1 MPLTLAHAAAAPVL
15 WWLARRR
22 LVLSAVVVGA
32 MSPDFEYLLRL
43 APQRTI
49 GHTPL
54 GVAVF
59 CVPASLVVLA
69 VWHRLVGPAFAPS
82 LPGGWGAAAGRPFRF
97 GPASR
102 FVLVGV
108 SAAAGAFS
116 HIAWDAFT
124 HGGPMVTRHGLLSDP
139 VWAGGPDGYLVAWW
153 VSSIVGVLV
162 VAWWLVRLA
171 HVAAPAGAPARSTD
185 PARVAVLARPG
196 LRLRP
201 WAVVAAGAAGL
212 AAVNATRLAEVG
224 AEPQQVLIAGVLGA
238 MAGTAVAAVAASAVL
253 RSRSAR

>member
-1 MPLTLAHAAAAPVL
+1 MPLTLAHAAPAPLL

-69 VWHRLVGPAFAPS
+69 VWHRLVGPAFAPF
-82 LPGGWGAAAGRPFRF
+82 LPGGWGAAARRPFRF

-102 FVLVGV
+102 FVLVGL

-116 HIAWDAFT
+116 HIAWDTFT
-124 HGGPMVTRHGLLSDP
+124 HGGPMVTRHDLLSDP
-139 VWAGGPDGYLVAWW
+139 AWAGGPDGYRVAWW

-171 HVAAPAGAPARSTD
+171 RVTGPPGAPAPPTAPARAAAPAG
-185 PARVAVLARPG
+185 PG
-196 LRLRP
+196 LRLGS
-201 WAVVAAGAAGL
+201 WAAVAAGAAGL
-212 AAVNATRLAEVG
+212 AAVNATRLAAAG
-224 AEPQQVLIAGVLGA
+224 AAPQQVLIAGVLGA
-238 MAGTAVAAVAASAVL
+238 MAGTVVAAVAASAVL
-253 RSRSAR
+253 RARSAR